1 MRPKF
6 LGPGAPPKKEP
17 WWLNKV
23 DSERTAEFRD
33 AMNKQ
38 DTEQA
43 ETQTPEI
50 TELEITEEELAP

>member
-23 DSERTAEFRD
+23 DSERVEEFR
-33 AMNKQ
+33 ALNQ
-38 DTEQA
+38 DTEQP
-43 ETQTPEI
+43 ETQASEI
-50 TELEITEEELAP
+50 TEPEITEEEPAP